1 MDTTMKLPIASSHDA
16 RQLFRM
22 LEEILHKEQEQWKLY
37 NRNNFE
43 QANMVTAIQ
52 RRETIRWF
60 FQLNNHFG
68 FYPETFFLS
77 TTMLDKVLHSV
88 KVRPRYL
95 KCIGIT
101 CFCLAAKTLE
111 EDEVVPST
119 LQFVQQSGCGCSVA
133 EVLRM
138 ERRVLDILGWN
149 LRLVT
154 PLDFLHILHASL
166 LSSVPGLLNS
176 FVNMTPGRQLSQ
188 LTRNL
193 QAVLMNNNCL
203 QFAPSVLALAVITT
217 ELQQFLP
224 QWFAVTHV
232 MQVHM
237 QISDEELIRCM
248 DLVSLI
254 LSPQQ
259 LTTSIRLTKC
269 KKRHRED
276 CSAKKR
282 RRAEP
287 DDDDV
292 YEAIQWLYRE
302 EPSDVLATVTMT
314 TCSEEHR
321 QEEVASV
328 AAASLTVAN

>member
-43 QANMVTAIQ
+43 QANMVTAGQ
-52 RRETIRWF
+52 RRETVRWF

-88 KVRPRYL
+88 KVRPRFL

-101 CFCLAAKTLE
+101 CFSLAAKTLE

-133 EVLRM
+133 EILRM

-149 LRLVT
+149 LRLIT

-166 LSSVPGLLNS
+166 LSSVPNLLSGL
-176 FVNMTPGRQLSQ
+176 VHMTPGRQLSQ

-193 QAVLMNNNCL
+193 QAMLMNNNSL

-224 QWFAVTHV
+224 QWFTVTHI
-232 MQVHM
+232 M
-237 QISDEELIRCM
+237 QIHVQVSDEELIRCM

-254 LSPQQ
+254 LSPCQ
-259 LTTSIRLTKC
+259 LTTNSRVTKC
-269 KKRHRED
+269 KKRHRDES
-276 CSAKKR
+276 SAKKR

-292 YEAIQWLYRE
+292 YEAIKWLYHE
-302 EPSDVLATVTMT
+302 EQSDAVSAVTMV
-314 TCSEEHR
+314 TCSGEHR
-321 QEEVASV
+321 QDEVPAVMVASL
-328 AAASLTVAN
+328 AVAN